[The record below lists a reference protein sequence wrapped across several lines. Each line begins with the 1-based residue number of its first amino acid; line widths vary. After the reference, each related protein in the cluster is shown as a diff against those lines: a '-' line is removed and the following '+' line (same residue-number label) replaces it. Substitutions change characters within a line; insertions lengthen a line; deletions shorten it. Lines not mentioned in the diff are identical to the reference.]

1 MSAASKITH
10 ERITTARGKRRG
22 NVEGV
27 GILHSVFAPG
37 GQPVIGL
44 YVYLASREL
53 LKSLSIKEFEAIQ
66 PHLLGT
72 PAVLSKHPGLSQSD
86 LAKFLSMERATIGKQ
101 ISACLARGW
110 VRRERDPK
118 DRRRFSLN
126 ITKKGEQMLREVVD
140 VIAHH
145 ERLFTRSL
153 TDAERLTLQFLLG
166 KLIADWYPQ

>member
-1 MSAASKITH
+1 MSGDPKVTY
-10 ERITTARGKRRG
+10 ERLTPGRAGRRGKI
-22 NVEGV
+22 EGV
-27 GILHSVFAPG
+27 GVLHSVFAPA

-53 LKSLSIKEFEAIQ
+53 LKSLSMKEFQAIQ

-72 PAVLSKHPGLSQSD
+72 PAVLSKYPGLSQSD

-110 VRRERDPK
+110 VRRVRDPK
-118 DRRRFSLN
+118 DRRRFSLSL
-126 ITKKGEQMLREVVD
+126 TKKGEQMLQEVVS
-140 VIAHH
+140 VIAEH

-153 TDAERLTLQFLLG
+153 SDAERLTLQLLLG
-166 KLIADWYPQ
+166 KLIADWYPR